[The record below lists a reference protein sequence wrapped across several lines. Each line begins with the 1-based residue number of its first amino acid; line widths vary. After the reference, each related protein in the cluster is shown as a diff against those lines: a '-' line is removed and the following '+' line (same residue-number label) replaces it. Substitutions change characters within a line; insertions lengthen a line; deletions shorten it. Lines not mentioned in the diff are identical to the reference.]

1 MITSVQRHSVH
12 ETTESKDLETSHAC
26 SAGRNVTAAP
36 RGSIKFVAGSLTQ
49 QIYDN
54 ICSIFVAIVA
64 AVYAIIFQN
73 YRVNTSIDTQF
84 YLAFSYNYC
93 VKGIDTD
100 VTFGSSFPFGMGGTI
115 AFGKLAAIVQ

>member
-1 MITSVQRHSVH
+1 MLVRQGGTLRQRRGAQSSSWLGALPSKYTITSV
-12 ETTESKDLETSHAC
+12 
-26 SAGRNVTAAP
+26 
-36 RGSIKFVAGSLTQ
+36 
-49 QIYDN
+49 
-54 ICSIFVAIVA
+54 SIFVAIVA

-84 YLAFSYNYC
+84 YLSFSYNYC